1 MTTNASHQGEID
13 SGKRFAFGQNWTEF
27 LGVLDDDRIEEAV
40 SSLRDMLEVESLE
53 GKTFLDVG
61 SGSGLF
67 SLAARKLG
75 ARVYSFDY
83 DPQSVACTTELKN
96 RYFPDDTSW
105 MVEAGS
111 ALDEPY
117 MRSLGEFDI
126 VYSWGVLHHTGD
138 MWTAL
143 ENVDLNVKAEGRL
156 FLALYN
162 DQGFASKIWWHVKKT
177 YVSLPKY
184 LRWLVLLPAYV
195 RLWGPTTLRDF
206 AILKPFRTWIDYR
219 RNRGMSP
226 HRDVVDWVGGFPFE
240 VSTPETVFKFYRNK
254 GYALTMLKTCGGG
267 LGCNEFVF
275 KKTKLI
281 ASQH

>member
-1 MTTNASHQGEID
+1 MTNASHQGDID
-13 SGKRFAFGQNWTEF
+13 PGKRFAFGQNWSEF
-27 LGVLDDDRIEEAV
+27 LSVLDDDRIEQAV
-40 SSLRDMLEVESLE
+40 RSLREMLEVKTLE

-75 ARVYSFDY
+75 ARVCSFDY

-96 RYFPDDTSW
+96 RYFPDDTCW
-105 MVEAGS
+105 MVEVGS

-143 ENVDLNVKAEGRL
+143 ENVDLNVKADGQL

-162 DQGFASKIWWHVKKT
+162 DQGFASKIWWHIKKT

-195 RLWGPTTLRDF
+195 RLWGPATFRDF
-206 AILKPFRTWIDYR
+206 ARLKPFRTWLDYR

-240 VSTPETVFKFYRNK
+240 VSTPETVFTFYRNK
-254 GYALTMLKTCGGG
+254 GYELTKLKTCGGG
-267 LGCNEFVF
+267 LGCNEFVL
-275 KKTKLI
+275 KKSKQL
-281 ASQH
+281 APQD

>member
-1 MTTNASHQGEID
+1 MTNTSHQSEID
-13 SGKRFAFGQNWTEF
+13 SGKRFAFGKNWAEF
-27 LGVLDDDRIEEAV
+27 LNVLNDDRIAQAV
-40 SSLRDMLEVESLE
+40 SSLREMLEVDTLD

-75 ARVYSFDY
+75 AEVFSFDY
-83 DPQSVACTTELKN
+83 DPQSVACTCELKS
-96 RYFPDDTSW
+96 RYFPDDPCWT
-105 MVEAGS
+105 VQTGS

-117 MRSLGEFDI
+117 MRSLGEFDV

-138 MWTAL
+138 MWEAL
-143 ENVDLNVKAEGRL
+143 ENVDQNVKAGGLL

-162 DQGFASKIWWHVKKT
+162 DQGFASKIWWRIKKT
-177 YVSLPKY
+177 YVSLPKH
-184 LRWLVLLPAYV
+184 LRWLVLWPSYV

-206 AILKPFRTWIDYR
+206 LRLKPFETWQEYK

-240 VSTPETVFKFYRNK
+240 VSTPETIFKLHRKK
-254 GYALTMLKTCGGG
+254 GYELTMLKTCGSG
-267 LGCNEFVF
+267 LGCNEYVF
-275 KKTKLI
+275 KKVIPTI
-281 ASQH
+281 SQN

>member
-1 MTTNASHQGEID
+1 MTNTSHQSEIE

-27 LGVLDDDRIEEAV
+27 LSVLDDHRIEEAV
-40 SSLRDMLEVESLE
+40 KSLKVMLEVENLK

-83 DPQSVACTTELKN
+83 DPQSVACTTELKD
-96 RYFPDDTSW
+96 RYCPHDMCWT
-105 MVEAGS
+105 VAAGS

-117 MRSLGEFDI
+117 MSSLGEFDI

-143 ENVDLNVKAEGRL
+143 ENVDLNVKADGRL

-162 DQGFASKIWWHVKKT
+162 DQGIASKIWWYVKKT

-184 LRWLVLLPAYV
+184 LRWLVLLPSYV
-195 RLWGPTTLRDF
+195 RLWGPTTIRDF
-206 AILKPFRTWIDYR
+206 AILKPFSTWTDYR

-240 VSTPETVFKFYRNK
+240 VSTPENVFKFYRNK
-254 GYALTMLKTCGGG
+254 GYSLTMLKTCGGG
-267 LGCNEFVF
+267 LGCNEYVF
-275 KKTKLI
+275 KKTKPT
-281 ASQH
+281 AS